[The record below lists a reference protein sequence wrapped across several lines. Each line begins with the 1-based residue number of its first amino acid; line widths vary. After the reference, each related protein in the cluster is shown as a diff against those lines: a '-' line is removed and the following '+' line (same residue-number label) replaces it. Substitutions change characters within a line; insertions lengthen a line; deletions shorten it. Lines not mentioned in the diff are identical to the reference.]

1 LCCVSG
7 TEQQLMPACN
17 VLFWNQVIQGES
29 IYLFCALAF
38 DSLTLRRAHFLFFGA
53 LTFSFLVISIR
64 AKLSQGEGKIKM
76 ASVFC
81 S

>member
-1 LCCVSG
+1 
-7 TEQQLMPACN
+7 MPACN

-64 AKLSQGEGKIKM
+64 ANSRKAKAK
-76 ASVFC
+76 
-81 S
+81 